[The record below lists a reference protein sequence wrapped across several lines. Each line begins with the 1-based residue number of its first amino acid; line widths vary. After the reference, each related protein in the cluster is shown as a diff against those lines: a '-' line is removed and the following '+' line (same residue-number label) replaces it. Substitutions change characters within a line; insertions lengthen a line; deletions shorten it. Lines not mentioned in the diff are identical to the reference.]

1 MDASS
6 DGTGFDENSQSQ
18 PLAFSQNI
26 LDVKN
31 FFIYLLNL
39 FRLNLQDHQLL
50 HSIIAVVKMMS
61 LRKDSRFKWNEYLI
75 FLKRSYKIFRC
86 WKKKSHIFYQNDE
99 RRIFSHLLMN
109 IDFCTFACSK
119 VFIIKE
125 KNFAIFLLITFTNF
139 FSRKIY
145 QKKSIKNTLLD
156 NNKLKLINIF
166 YKKNQSSGNH

>member
-61 LRKDSRFKWNEYLI
+61 LRKDSRFK
-75 FLKRSYKIFRC
+75 
-86 WKKKSHIFYQNDE
+86 
-99 RRIFSHLLMN
+99 
-109 IDFCTFACSK
+109 
-119 VFIIKE
+119 
-125 KNFAIFLLITFTNF
+125 
-139 FSRKIY
+139 
-145 QKKSIKNTLLD
+145 
-156 NNKLKLINIF
+156 
-166 YKKNQSSGNH
+166 

>member
-125 KNFAIFLLITFTNF
+125 KFCYIFAYHVHEFLFEKDLP
-139 FSRKIY
+139 
-145 QKKSIKNTLLD
+145 KKV
-156 NNKLKLINIF
+156 NKKHF
-166 YKKNQSSGNH
+166 VR